1 MIDYRARRAPAQ
13 PQEHQHRDSANQLVD
28 HRPLRVWEIISAF
41 DTIYA
46 EGQRRYVESPRP
58 TRVNSWGRWRPD
70 VGSSRASL
78 LRSRRSKSTSRNP
91 RSTVAAVTEVY
102 DYLRL
107 LFARIGIPHC
117 PKCGKVIA
125 SQTVEQMVDT
135 VLAMPEGTR
144 LLILAP
150 LVRGRKGEYRKEL
163 EEIRKEGF
171 ARVRIDG
178 EVLEVAEE
186 ISLDRYKQHWIDIV
200 VDRIVVRPDARTRLA
215 DSFETA
221 LKLGKGV
228 AAVAPVGGAPRTEA
242 APVKAGAAAGLYSPD
257 DIIFSE
263 KFACASCG
271 ISFDE
276 IAPRNFSFNN
286 PYGAC
291 PACHGL
297 GYYSEFSPDLVID
310 PARSIKEGGVIPFA
324 HSSSASTRCSLPS
337 PNGVGDAGT
346 PLREWPE
353 ESLDALVHGS
363 S

>member
-1 MIDYRARRAPAQ
+1 MSNALGHAAILGQMIA
-13 PQEHQHRDSANQLVD
+13 
-28 HRPLRVWEIISAF
+28 
-41 DTIYA
+41 
-46 EGQRRYVESPRP
+46 
-58 TRVNSWGRWRPD
+58 D
-70 VGSSRASL
+70 VTTSRASPAV
-78 LRSRRSKSTSRNP
+78 SIDQKSTANP
-91 RSTVAAVTEVY
+91 RSTVATVTEVY

-310 PARSIKEGGVIPFA
+310 PARSIRKGDPSRTAV
-324 HSSSASTRCSLPS
+324 ASTSTSVHCHRRM
-337 PNGVGDAGT
+337 GWVT
-346 PLREWPE
+346 LRRQAECRE
-353 ESLDALVHGS
+353 ESPCVVHGS
-363 S
+363 SQGILTSPIVTGRAATMRRSLRA